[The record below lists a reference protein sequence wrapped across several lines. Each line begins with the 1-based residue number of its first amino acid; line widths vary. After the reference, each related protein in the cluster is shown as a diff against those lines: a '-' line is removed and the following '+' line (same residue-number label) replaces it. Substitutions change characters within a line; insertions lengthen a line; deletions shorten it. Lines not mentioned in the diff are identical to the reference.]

1 MMQWLKRFRLRSD
14 PTSLEGNSGPVP
26 DVPAPAPADDEAEA
40 EKKRADALFDAGRL
54 DDAIDVYR
62 ALLARSPGF
71 ARAWNN
77 FGLCL
82 RLTGRSAEAEQA
94 FRSAV
99 FHAPDLVA
107 AWINLASMQEEGRRV
122 PEAVE
127 SLRCALTLDPKSREA
142 RNNAGQLLSELGQF
156 CAAEEQ
162 FRAGL
167 ASHPSDAGLS
177 FNLGLTLTRQGRS
190 DDAVAC
196 IRGALR
202 TEPDSRMVASAILM
216 TLNYADDVAPVELRS
231 EHDRIARYLEGGV
244 VPSTLPARRQISTG
258 PLKVGYFSADLGY
271 HVVSF
276 FMEPVLASH
285 DPGAVEVYCYYTGLK
300 EDAQCEKLKAF
311 GVRWRNVAAMDEE
324 SLHRAVLADGLD
336 VAVDLSGHTGGNRL
350 AVFARRVAPVQ
361 ITWLGYPNTTGLT
374 AMDYRLTDTWA
385 DPPGMTEAWH
395 SERLWRLPTGFL
407 VYRPRPEA
415 PEVNPLPR
423 DTNGYVTYGCFNN
436 FAKVSPTT
444 LRLWAGVLAAVPDA
458 RLLVKSKGLDEPAFA
473 AEVKERFAR
482 AGGDVSRLQLEG
494 QQAAFENHLSRY
506 GAIDIALDT
515 YPYGGTTTTCEAM
528 WMGVPV
534 VTLAGE
540 VHAARVGASLLTR
553 VGHPEWIASTEAD
566 FVRIARD
573 LARSGAALSETRA
586 NLRPRMAGSSLTD
599 AAGFTRELE
608 SAFAAMVREESPP

>member
-14 PTSLEGNSGPVP
+14 PTSLEGNSTA
-26 DVPAPAPADDEAEA
+26 VPAAVPADAEA
-40 EKKRADALFDAGRL
+40 EKKRADDLFDAGRL
-54 DDAIDVYR
+54 EEAIAVYR

-99 FHAPDLVA
+99 SQAPDLVA
-107 AWINLASMQEEGRRV
+107 AWINLASMQEEARRV
-122 PEAVE
+122 PDAVE
-127 SLRCALTLDPKSREA
+127 SLRRALTLDPKSRDA
-142 RNNAGQLLSELGQF
+142 RNNAGQLLSEQGQF
-156 CAAEEQ
+156 FAAEEQ

-167 ASHPSDAGLS
+167 ASHPTDAGLS
-177 FNLGLTLTRQGRS
+177 FNLGLTLTRQGRI
-190 DDAVAC
+190 DDAVTR
-196 IRGALR
+196 IRDAFQA
-202 TEPDSRMVASAILM
+202 EPDSRMVASAILM
-216 TLNYADDVAPVELRS
+216 TLNYADDVAPSDMRS
-231 EHDRIARYLEGGV
+231 EHDRIARYLEAGA
-244 VPSTLPARRQISTG
+244 VPSLPGRTPPDSSR

-285 DPGAVEVYCYYTGLK
+285 DPGAVEVYCYYAGLK

-311 GVRWRNVAAMDEE
+311 GVRWRNVAAMDED
-324 SLHRAVLADGLD
+324 SLHRAVLTDGLD

-361 ITWLGYPNTTGLT
+361 VTWLGYPNTTGLT
-374 AMDYRLTDTWA
+374 AMDYRLTDIWA

-395 SERLWRLPTGFL
+395 SERLWRLPEGFL

-458 RLLVKSKGLDEPAFA
+458 KLIVKSKGLDEPAFA
-473 AEVKERFAR
+473 TEVKERFAR

-515 YPYGGTTTTCEAM
+515 YPYGGTTTTCEAL

-540 VHAARVGASLLTR
+540 VHAARVGASLLHR
-553 VGHPEWIASTEAD
+553 IGHPEWIAATEAD
-566 FVRIARD
+566 FIRVARD
-573 LARSGAALSETRA
+573 LAQSGAALAGTRA
-586 NLRPRMAGSSLTD
+586 SLRAQMAGSSLTD
-599 AAGFTRELE
+599 ARRFTRTLEEAFVAMARGEL
-608 SAFAAMVREESPP
+608 PP

>member
-14 PTSLEGNSGPVP
+14 PTSLEGNSGPAPAAPPVP
-26 DVPAPAPADDEAEA
+26 DAEA
-40 EKKRADALFDAGRL
+40 EKQRADALFDAGRL
-54 DDAIDVYR
+54 EEAIAAYR
-62 ALLARSPGF
+62 ALLADAPAF

-82 RLTGRSAEAEQA
+82 RLTGRSAEAEAA
-94 FRSAV
+94 FRTAV
-99 FHAPDLVA
+99 SHAPDLVA
-107 AWINLASMQEEGRRV
+107 AWINLASMQEEGRRI

-127 SLRCALTLDPKSREA
+127 SLRRALALDPGSREA

-167 ASHPSDAGLS
+167 ASHPADAGLS
-177 FNLGLTLTRQGRS
+177 FNLGLTLTREGRI

-196 IRGALR
+196 IRTASQA
-202 TEPDSRMVASAILM
+202 EPDSRMAASAILM
-216 TLNYADDVAPVELRS
+216 TLNYADHVPPSRMRD
-231 EHDRIARYLEGGV
+231 EHDRIARYLEAGV
-244 VPSTLPARRQISTG
+244 VPATPARRTRDRSG

-285 DPGAVEVYCYYTGLK
+285 DPEAVDVHCYYAGVK
-300 EDAQCEKLKAF
+300 EDAQCEKLKGF
-311 GVRWRNVAAMDEE
+311 GVRWRSIAALDEE

-361 ITWLGYPNTTGLT
+361 VTWLGYPNTTGLA
-374 AMDYRLTDTWA
+374 AMDYRLTDAWA

-395 SERLWRLPTGFL
+395 SERLWRLADGFL

-415 PEVNPLPR
+415 PDVNPTPCR
-423 DTNGYVTYGCFNN
+423 TNGYITFGCFNN

-444 LRLWAGVLAAVPDA
+444 LRLWAGVLNAVPDA
-458 RLLVKSKGLDEPAFA
+458 RVLVKSKGLDEPAFA
-473 AEVKERFAR
+473 ATVRDRFAQ
-482 AGGDVSRLQLEG
+482 AGGDVSRLLLEG

-506 GAIDIALDT
+506 GAVDIALDT
-515 YPYGGTTTTCEAM
+515 YPYGGTTTTCEAL

-540 VHAARVGASLLTR
+540 VHAARVGASLLNR
-553 VGHPEWIASTEAD
+553 IGRPEWIAASEAD
-566 FVRIARD
+566 FIRIAGD
-573 LARSGAALSETRA
+573 LARSHASLDEIRA
-586 NLRPRMAGSSLTD
+586 DLRPRMAASTLTD
-599 AAGFTRELE
+599 AAAFTRGLE
-608 SAFAAMVREESPP
+608 AAFAAMVRGESPP